1 MAKLPMFVGYPK
13 ALAEAAPFG
22 PYRAVV
28 THIRDGDTLDAL
40 VDLGWAVYPLFGV
53 RLVGIQSPELR
64 AEGGAAARDALRW
77 LVPVGT
83 PVVLATHGFDAYG
96 RMVADI
102 ATVSTPDVSAAL
114 VRLGGATPWE
124 AGGRA

>member
-28 THIRDGDTLDAL
+28 THIRDGDTLDA
-40 VDLGWAVYPLFGV
+40 VIDLGWAVYPLFGV
-53 RLVGIQSPELR
+53 RLVGIDAPELR
-64 AEGGAAARDALRW
+64 TPDGAAARDALRE
-77 LVPVGT
+77 LAPVGT
-83 PVVLATHGFDAYG
+83 PVVLSTHGLDAYG

-102 ATVSTPDVSAAL
+102 ATVDTPDLSAEL
-114 VRLGGATPWE
+114 IQLGFVTPWR